1 VKYPRLRSRSELSQL
16 HDPARVGDGG
26 TTLLKD
32 RVIARNVFTAS
43 ATALLAALLLGA
55 CSPETPT
62 SATAAQPRPVKVLT
76 LSERDFRRES
86 NLTGLV
92 SLYREQSIGFEVSGR
107 VLSVLDLGLQVEG
120 PALDQDGQLVRSG
133 DVIAAIDDTRY
144 RLQVET
150 LQARL
155 ESEEQ
160 NLGAMDAE
168 LERAQKTLERQKRIL
183 KQGAG
188 NQQAVDDANSAY
200 LSQAARQRQQ
210 QARVRE
216 TVEQLNKA
224 KEDLEDT
231 VLRAP
236 FSGRITATHVAQG
249 AVVDAGSPVV
259 TLSLMDPIQVQVA
272 VSADHDRRIQT
283 GDRAFLYPE
292 DPLKLDGSPLE
303 LPALV
308 FEKGSVAD
316 PDTHTFRIDLMAR
329 NQRLR
334 IDAFDP
340 ETAGLPLVEEFLP
353 VARRYQG
360 EAGPLYVP
368 VESLYRE
375 DGRDYLLRLPGVGF
389 RDDTR
394 RDAVGRHV
402 PERIAVELSD
412 DYLTVAKW
420 NFRSLQQD
428 GGLREG
434 DFVVL
439 GPRAE
444 YLDGL
449 AIGRPQWLLRPG
461 DLVPVRFLLD
471 TTPRGFYVP
480 VDAITLV
487 DGQHAVFVLDTG
499 VARLRPVSVHEIYGE
514 LRRIEGEGIA
524 NGTEV
529 ITGGMQFVSDGEAVR
544 VVEAEGEG
552 A

>member
-1 VKYPRLRSRSELSQL
+1 MPRYRFLI
-16 HDPARVGDGG
+16 PAV
-26 TTLLKD
+26 
-32 RVIARNVFTAS
+32 
-43 ATALLAALLLGA
+43 ALLAAVLLGA

-62 SATAAQPRPVKVLT
+62 SDAVLKPRPVKVLV
-76 LSERDFRRES
+76 LAERDFRRES

-92 SLYREQSIGFEVSGR
+92 SLYREERIGFEISGR
-107 VLSVLDLGLQVEG
+107 VLSVLDLGLQVDG
-120 PALDQDGQLVRSG
+120 PALAEDGQLVRAG
-133 DVIAAIDDTRY
+133 DVIAVIGDTRY

-160 NLGAMDAE
+160 NLDVIAAE
-168 LERAQKTLERQKRIL
+168 LERARKTLERQKRIL

-188 NQQAVDDANSAY
+188 NQQAVDDANSAW

-210 QARVRE
+210 QAHVKE
-216 TVEQLNKA
+216 TVEQLNQA
-224 KEDLEDT
+224 REDLDDT

-236 FSGRITATHVAQG
+236 FSGRITAVHVTQG
-249 AVVDAGSPVV
+249 AVVDAGTPVV

-292 DPLKLDGSPLE
+292 NPLSREGTTPE
-303 LPALV
+303 VPALV

-329 NQRLR
+329 NQRLLVE
-334 IDAFDP
+334 DFVP
-340 ETAGLPLVEEFLP
+340 ETAGLPLVEEILP
-353 VARRYQG
+353 AVRRYQG
-360 EAGPLYVP
+360 EAGALFVP
-368 VESLYRE
+368 VDSLYRE
-375 DGRDYLLRLPGVGF
+375 DGSDYVLRLPGVGF

-394 RDAVGRHV
+394 RDAVGKHI
-402 PERIAVELSD
+402 PEKIPVQVGD
-412 DYLTVAKW
+412 DYVSVAKW

-439 GPRAE
+439 KPRAE

-480 VDAITLV
+480 VAAITLV
-487 DGQHAVFVLDTG
+487 DGQHAVFVVEAG
-499 VARLRPVSVHEIYGE
+499 VAHLRSVSVHEIYAE
-514 LRRIEGEGIA
+514 QQRIEGEGIA
-524 NGTEV
+524 AGTQV
-529 ITGGMQFVSDGEAVR
+529 ITSGMQFVSDGEAVR
-544 VVEAEGEG
+544 VFASEGEG